1 MGARTAISAVAVGA
15 ILVVGTIA
23 FGAVGFAVASDR
35 ISGADKT
42 LNTVISH
49 QNQLT
54 ATFADID
61 MQLQSL
67 TGSSAFNPQQALALV
82 DKAIADS
89 KNAVTTID
97 NDTASLIAEA
107 HRLEEIRWMAMVS
120 RGSLDDE
127 SSRLGHARAALAAA
141 RTVST
146 DEVLDGSFWHPLYSS
161 LVDLG
166 TLTTQSN
173 AGDVAGE
180 TATLATMKSDVAET
194 VKQSTAPGLPADLQ
208 ALMVDFQ
215 TFVADYGLELDAQ
228 KAGDNA
234 GVARH
239 AADVQNDLNRISSYD
254 VDAMGTEIDAFYKP
268 LIERFNSE
276 MAAATA

>member
-1 MGARTAISAVAVGA
+1 MGARTPISAIVVLA
-15 ILVVGTIA
+15 IVLIGMIGY
-23 FGAVGFAVASDR
+23 GAVGFAFASNR
-35 ISGADKT
+35 ISSADRT
-42 LNTVISH
+42 LNMVISH

-67 TGSSAFNPQQALALV
+67 TGSSSFNPQQALALV
-82 DKAIADS
+82 DKTIEDS
-89 KNAVTTID
+89 KNAVATINKD
-97 NDTASLIAEA
+97 NASLTDEA
-107 HRLEEIRWMAMVS
+107 SRLQEIRWLAMVS
-120 RGSLDDE
+120 HSSLDDE

-141 RTVST
+141 RTVSA
-146 DEVLDGSFWHPLYSS
+146 DEVLDGNFWHPLYSS

-208 ALMVDFQ
+208 ALMVAFQ

-239 AADVQNDLNRISSYD
+239 AADVQNDLNKINSYD
-254 VDAMGTEIDAFYKP
+254 VDTMGSEIDGFYRP